1 MTALKPIENRSVRAV
16 ASERYP
22 LNFKCAHPECTEYA
36 VDPHHAFPRSTIGGD
51 SWFVEIIGACERD
64 TDGDGDCPV
73 CARGGNTCR
82 TLTVIPHVTG
92 LCRAHHDDVE
102 EHRAWIR
109 LNDDGFWEWWDR
121 YHGKEPTETDWIDPA
136 TGTGWTLLGELN
148 PQPGSVEGKPKR
160 RKRATTSEERKARV
174 NYTVKTPKDEEN
186 VIPELV
192 DAAREALH
200 EEMGWDDDVPAYFVI
215 TAALSAL
222 LQSRTSGRRRK

>member
-1 MTALKPIENRSVRAV
+1 MTALRPIENRRVRGV
-16 ASERYP
+16 ASQEYP
-22 LNFKCAHPECTEYA
+22 SNRICAHPECTEK
-36 VDPHHAFPRSTIGGD
+36 VDLRPSGEPTVHHIFAASKIKSRSYFVAIEMAKGSNGD
-51 SWFVEIIGACERD
+51 PVERI
-64 TDGDGDCPV
+64 
-73 CARGGNTCR
+73 
-82 TLTVIPHVTG
+82 IPHAVG
-92 LCRAHHDDVE
+92 LCGSGTTGHHGDVE

-109 LNDDGFWEWWDR
+109 LNDEGHYEWWDR
-121 YHGKEPTETDWIDPA
+121 YEGKEPTETDWIDPA
-136 TGTGWTLLGELN
+136 TGIGWVRVGLLN

-160 RKRATTSEERKARV
+160 RRQAVTPEERKARV